1 MEMLSPS
8 RTTLEAV
15 PRYHEGLASFNQ
27 VEFKPASLGITVV
40 TEHCMEIFPRRDPA
54 SGTQTYHHQ
63 DLKDFRQVVSELLP
77 KRLDRR
83 RQFES
88 DRDEMILYANRK
100 SEDVLEPV

>member
-27 VEFKPASLGITVV
+27 VEFKPASLEITVV

-88 DRDEMILYANRK
+88 DRGRDDIVCK
-100 SEDVLEPV
+100 SQKRGRP